1 MADTGNIKFN
11 TVAEKL
17 EHEKKQFLAT
27 ITADYK
33 TVAET
38 QCDMVFS
45 AMIEKCKEDAGLEAS
60 VLQEHKTWGKCMAFL
75 ANKAYG
81 IRKPSEEEKRLA
93 RSGEV
98 PIAVPMSSE
107 ILFKWIEEYYR
118 RDDKAEEEKAAKKK
132 KAEEQKKK
140 PEQKPDSDT
149 SGQVK
154 KPSVKANKTGEQ
166 KTVKK
171 SKPKEDSGQ
180 MSLFD
185 FLG

>member
-1 MADTGNIKFN
+1 MADAGNIKFN
-11 TVAEKL
+11 TGIEKL
-17 EHEKKQFLAT
+17 EQEKKQCINTVSGKYKEVMEAQYDMIFSS
-27 ITADYK
+27 IIERCKAD
-33 TVAET
+33 E
-38 QCDMVFS
+38 QLD
-45 AMIEKCKEDAGLEAS
+45 AM
-60 VLQEHKTWGKCMAFL
+60 VLQEHKTWGKCMKYCSE
-75 ANKAYG
+75 KAMLTSN
-81 IRKPSEEEKRLA
+81 PTDEQKRRA
-93 RSGEV
+93 RDGE
-98 PIAVPMSSE
+98 PIAVPIPQETM
-107 ILFKWIEEYYR
+107 FKWIEEYYR

-166 KTVKK
+166 KSVKK